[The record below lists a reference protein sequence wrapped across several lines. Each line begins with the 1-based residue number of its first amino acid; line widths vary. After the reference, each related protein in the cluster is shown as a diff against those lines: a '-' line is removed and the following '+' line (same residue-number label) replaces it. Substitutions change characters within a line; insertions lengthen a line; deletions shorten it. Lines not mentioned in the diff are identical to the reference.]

1 MHVMNAKS
9 ADTEEKQI
17 AVMETTNHN
26 ISLPHSISTLSAI
39 STLSDMQPEQLE
51 QRGREISRENKRL
64 ARFAQMLSH
73 PEFATFFDE
82 NFQDWSDCQQSIM
95 LLKTGAYI
103 RDTLIQSTG
112 EPISGNQL
120 VTLMKMALDH
130 KDTRQFMI
138 QSLYDFMK
146 STADQKQQQQSMI
159 SNT

>member
-1 MHVMNAKS
+1 MMREVQKVIQASNPNMIMPAISNIS
-9 ADTEEKQI
+9 AD
-17 AVMETTNHN
+17 
-26 ISLPHSISTLSAI
+26 
-39 STLSDMQPEQLE
+39 QLE
-51 QRGREISRENKRL
+51 HKGREISKENKRL

-73 PEFATFFDE
+73 PEFAAFFDE

-103 RDTLIQSTG
+103 RDTLVQSTG

-120 VTLMKMALDH
+120 VTLMKIALDH

-146 STADQKQQQQSMI
+146 STTTTTTSSI
-159 SNT
+159 SPPSVL